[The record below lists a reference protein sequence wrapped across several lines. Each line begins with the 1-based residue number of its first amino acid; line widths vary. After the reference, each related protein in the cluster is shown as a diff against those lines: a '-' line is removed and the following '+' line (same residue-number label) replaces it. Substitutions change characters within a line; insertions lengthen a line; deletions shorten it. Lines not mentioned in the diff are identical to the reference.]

1 MAEELR
7 IDPGT
12 VVLSC
17 PECRALWRLG
27 ATPWPDGVFLLLN
40 LGARCTTYVRELL
53 SRANREGGAE
63 VLLWVRHL
71 GCDGD
76 QPDEAAGE
84 VADDARPAAPPHAP
98 TRSAFAPE
106 FVQEF
111 AREFVREVDDLAARG
126 AFHGYRVVQA
136 AIWDDAANALRVVHT
151 RALTVSE
158 GEPALGQPEPA
169 P

>member
-53 SRANREGGAE
+53 ARANREGGAE
-63 VLLWVRHL
+63 ALLWVRHREC
-71 GCDGD
+71 GGDRADGAVEEAV
-76 QPDEAAGE
+76 DEVEDGE
-84 VADDARPAAPPHAP
+84 RPAGPSGARA
-98 TRSAFAPE
+98 RSALA
-106 FVQEF
+106 QEF
-111 AREFVREVDDLAARG
+111 GLEFAREVDDLAERG
-126 AFHGYRVVQA
+126 VFLGYRMVQA
-136 AIWDDAANALRVVHT
+136 AIWDAAANELRVVHT
-151 RALTVSE
+151 RVLTE
-158 GEPALGQPEPA
+158 PDGEPRARRESP
-169 P
+169 